1 MSGRLSSRGG
11 RPAKPGARAPSG
23 RLSRARAAQ
32 PARDPRRIALEQR
45 RQRGADP
52 SNADHPY
59 WGTPWGRL
67 QLAGALDQAE
77 HDTADGYARL
87 LAQVRRIQGLG
98 RPWARSVAP
107 EPGRSVR
114 GRVSA
119 MEDLSEADAGLLALA
134 DEATARLKRLPN
146 GVSRCLDRMV
156 RLEQDP
162 APEDLDAIRAGL
174 SSLASLFRPPRRP
187 LTKA

>member
-11 RPAKPGARAPSG
+11 RPAKPGVRTPSG

-45 RQRGADP
+45 RRRGADP

-67 QLAGALDQAE
+67 QLAGSLDQAQ
-77 HDTADGYARL
+77 HDTADNYARL
-87 LAQVRRIQGLG
+87 LTQVRRIQGLA
-98 RPWARSVAP
+98 RPWARSLTL
-107 EPGRSVR
+107 EPGRN
-114 GRVSA
+114 VSTRLA
-119 MEDLSEADAGLLALA
+119 AAEELSEADEALLALA
-134 DEATARLKRLPN
+134 EEAAARLKLLPSR
-146 GVSRCLDRMV
+146 VSRSLDRMV

-162 APEDLDAIRAGL
+162 DSEELDDIRAGL
-174 SSLASLFRPPRRP
+174 LCLASLFRP
-187 LTKA
+187 AEA